1 MKSLHKIL
9 IATFFLTIGSVYAQ
23 TETPTIETD
32 SIYYEN
38 DIISETEV
46 SEPVTPGKIEPYF
59 LEVAYDKTTHLIF
72 PSPITYVDLGSE
84 NLIADKAQN
93 SENVLRV
100 KAATPDFL
108 TTTNLSVITQ
118 DGRFYNFD
126 IFYNA
131 TPTVTTMDFK
141 RIMNEYNIEDFSTK
155 TDILFTDIGRQS
167 PAVAQLIMESIYQQK
182 RNFIKHIGSKN
193 AGIQFLLRGIYVY
206 QGKLYFDMRMKNR
219 SSLPYQVDFITF
231 KIVDKSTGKKEVAQ
245 EIPIQP
251 LRTYQE
257 LQRVEARS
265 KANAVYMLEQL
276 TLDDDKLLKVE
287 IFEKNGSRYQSFTIG
302 NEDLI
307 YAREIQQFN
316 LKL

>member
-1 MKSLHKIL
+1 MKSLHPFL
-9 IATFFLTIGSVYAQ
+9 IATLFLTIGNVYAQ
-23 TETPTIETD
+23 IETPTSETD
-32 SIYYEN
+32 SIYYAN
-38 DIISETEV
+38 DTIPETKV
-46 SEPVTPGKIEPYF
+46 STSKTPGKIEPYF

-84 NLIADKAQN
+84 HIIADKAQN

-100 KAATPDFL
+100 KATAPDFHPA
-108 TTTNLSVITQ
+108 TNLSVITQ
-118 DGRFYNFD
+118 DGRFYHFD
-126 IFYNA
+126 IFYNT
-131 TPTVTTMDFK
+131 TPETTTMDFK
-141 RIMNEYNIEDFSTK
+141 RIMNEYNTEDFSAK
-155 TDILFTDIGRQS
+155 TDILFTDIGNQS

-206 QGKLYFDMRMKNR
+206 QGKLYFDMRMKNQ

>member
-23 TETPTIETD
+23 TPTIETD

-38 DIISETEV
+38 DTISETEV
-46 SEPVTPGKIEPYF
+46 SDPVTPGKIEPYF

-206 QGKLYFDMRMKNR
+206 QGKLYFDIRMKNR

-231 KIVDKSTGKKEVAQ
+231 KVVDKSTGKKEVAQ

-257 LQRVEARS
+257 V
-265 KANAVYMLEQL
+265 KPMPC
-276 TLDDDKLLKVE
+276 
-287 IFEKNGSRYQSFTIG
+287 IC
-302 NEDLI
+302 
-307 YAREIQQFN
+307 
-316 LKL
+316 

>member
-1 MKSLHKIL
+1 MKSLQKIL
-9 IATFFLTIGSVYAQ
+9 IATFFLTVGSVYAQ
-23 TETPTIETD
+23 TETSTIETD
-32 SIYYEN
+32 SVYYEN
-38 DIISETEV
+38 GITPETEIAA
-46 SEPVTPGKIEPYF
+46 PVTPGKIEPYF
-59 LEVAYDKTTHLIF
+59 LEVTYDKTTHLIF
-72 PSPITYVDLGSE
+72 PSRIVYVDLGSE
-84 NLIADKAQN
+84 NIIADKAQN

-100 KAATPDFL
+100 KATTPDFR

-118 DGRFYNFD
+118 DGRFYHFD
-126 IFYNA
+126 IFYNENPA
-131 TPTVTTMDFK
+131 VTTMDFK

-167 PAVAQLIMESIYQQK
+167 PAVAQLIMESVYQQK

-206 QGKLYFDMRMKNR
+206 QGKLYFDIRMKNR
-219 SSLPYQVDFITF
+219 SSLPYQVDFISF

-245 EIPIQP
+245 EISIQP

-265 KANAVYMLEQL
+265 KTNAVYMLEQL

-302 NEDLI
+302 NEGLI
-307 YAREIQQFN
+307 YAKEIQQFN

>member
-1 MKSLHKIL
+1 MKSLHPFL
-9 IATFFLTIGSVYAQ
+9 ISIFSLTVGNVNAQ
-23 TETPTIETD
+23 TETPNLETD

-38 DIISETEV
+38 DTISETKV

-118 DGRFYNFD
+118 DGRFYNFN
-126 IFYNA
+126 IFYNEN
-131 TPTVTTMDFK
+131 PTVTTMDFK

-182 RNFIKHIGSKN
+182 RKFIKHIGSKN
-193 AGIQFLLRGIYVY
+193 AGIHFLLRGIYVY
-206 QGKLYFDMRMKNR
+206 QGKLYFDIRMKNR

-245 EIPIQP
+245 EIPIQA
-251 LRTYQE
+251 LRTYHE
-257 LQRVEARS
+257 LQRVEAKS

-287 IFEKNGSRYQSFTIG
+287 IFEKNGSRYQSFNIG

>member
-1 MKSLHKIL
+1 MKSLHPFF
-9 IATFFLTIGSVYAQ
+9 IAIFSLTVGNVNAQ
-23 TETPTIETD
+23 TETPNLETD

-38 DIISETEV
+38 DTISETKV

-93 SENVLRV
+93 AENVLRV

-108 TTTNLSVITQ
+108 TSTNLSVITQ
-118 DGRFYNFD
+118 DGRFYHFD
-126 IFYNA
+126 IFYNEN
-131 TPTVTTMDFK
+131 PSVTTMDFK

-155 TDILFTDIGRQS
+155 TDILFTDIGNQS

-206 QGKLYFDMRMKNR
+206 QGKLYFDIRMKNR

-245 EIPIQP
+245 EIPIQA

-257 LQRVEARS
+257 LQRVEAKS

-287 IFEKNGSRYQSFTIG
+287 IFEKNGRRYQSFNIG